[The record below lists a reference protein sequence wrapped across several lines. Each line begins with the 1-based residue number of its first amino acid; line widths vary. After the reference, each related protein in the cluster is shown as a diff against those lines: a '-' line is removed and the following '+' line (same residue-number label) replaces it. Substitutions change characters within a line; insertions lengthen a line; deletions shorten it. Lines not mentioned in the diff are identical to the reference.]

1 VNRHTKIA
9 IFIAPFLAIIGFAIT
24 DMYEE
29 QQAAEKRIFTMSV
42 QNQCDIKAKNC
53 ILESDEFLLSISHQ
67 RGETLINSTYPLDTA
82 TLFLVDQDN
91 NATSFSLGMTDNPYY
106 WRAKTNL
113 GALIEKPGS
122 DQKLRIIANIKGGSY
137 ISEFTSTTQ

>member
-1 VNRHTKIA
+1 VNKHSKIA
-9 IFIAPFLAIIGFAIT
+9 IFIAPFLAIIGFAVT

-29 QQAAEKRIFTMSV
+29 HQAAEKRIFTMKV

-53 ILESDEFLLSISHQ
+53 ILESDQFLLSISHQ
-67 RGETLINSTYPLDTA
+67 QGQTLVNSTYPLDTA
-82 TLFLVDQDN
+82 TLFIVDANN
-91 NATSFSLGMTDNPYY
+91 NAASYPLGMTDSPYY
-106 WRAKTNL
+106 WRAETTL
-113 GALIEKPGS
+113 GPLIDNPGS